1 MDTLLRDHESLER
14 REDRHEIAKRI
25 KRDQQTLRLKPTRT
39 RDEDVRIGAMG
50 VYLLHLQA
58 LGLGQLPAHAQVL
71 NHASLSHATY
81 TDFVVLGLSDAPG
94 VRRLESDLL
103 GNQLWWFDVKRS
115 LSRP

>member
-14 REDRHEIAKRI
+14 REDRHEIVKRI
-25 KRDQQTLRLKPTRT
+25 KQDQHALRMKASRT
-39 RDEDVRIGAMG
+39 RDENVHVGAMG
-50 VYLLHLQA
+50 IYLLHLQA

-81 TDFVVLGLSDAPG
+81 TDFVALGLPDAPN
-94 VRRLESDLL
+94 VHRLESDLL
-103 GNQLWWFDVKRS
+103 GNQLWWFDIQRS